1 MSGYFFQGGG
11 PINVN
16 DPVDPK
22 PSGSKRMCMASD
34 IVNLSGKLS
43 PARASP
49 PFKFSFNYIINS
61 KLNVASK

>member
-34 IVNLSGKLS
+34 IVNLSGKVE
-43 PARASP
+43 PGT
-49 PFKFSFNYIINS
+49 SFPSI
-61 KLNVASK
+61 